1 MMKNRIDAKFEELKK
16 SNRKAM
22 ISFVTSGYPD
32 IKTTE
37 DIVLK
42 IASSG
47 GDIIELGIPYSD
59 PIADGAVIQAAS
71 SKALENGVKIE
82 DIMKMVES
90 IRKKTDIPLVYMTY
104 FGNVY
109 KYGVQKFI
117 NRCKEVGIDGII
129 IPDLPLEERGEIVG
143 ASSKQGVY
151 IIPLVAPTSEN
162 RIKGIVKGAGGF
174 IYCVS
179 SNGVTGTRSKLSSN
193 LEEYIS
199 LVSKYTEVP
208 KCIGFGISN
217 AEMAKEIKDY
227 CDGVIIG
234 SAIMKII
241 EEEKDREKMLSKVG
255 EFVSSVK
262 KVL

>member
-1 MMKNRIDAKFEELKK
+1 MKNRIDAKFEELKK
-16 SNRKAM
+16 LNKKAM

-32 IKTTE
+32 IETTE

-42 IASSG
+42 IAASG

-82 DIMKMVES
+82 DIMNMVS
-90 IRKKTDIPLVYMTY
+90 NVRKKTDIPLVYMTY

-109 KYGVQKFI
+109 KYGTQKFI
-117 NRCKEVGIDGII
+117 KKCKEVGIDGII
-129 IPDLPLEERGEIVG
+129 IPDLPLEERSEIVEV
-143 ASSKQGVY
+143 AAESGVY

-179 SNGVTGTRSKLSSN
+179 SNGVTGVRSKLSSN
-193 LEEYIS
+193 LEGYIS

-241 EEEKDREKMLSKVG
+241 EGEKNKEKMLDKVG

-262 KVL
+262 KAL

>member
-1 MMKNRIDAKFEELKK
+1 MMKNRIDLKFQELKE
-16 SNRKAM
+16 SNKKAM

-42 IASSG
+42 ISSSG
-47 GDIIELGIPYSD
+47 SDIIELGIPYSD
-59 PIADGAVIQAAS
+59 PIADGPVIQTAS
-71 SKALENGVKIE
+71 SKVLKDRIKID
-82 DIMKMVES
+82 DIMNMVS
-90 IRKKTDIPLVYMTY
+90 NIRKKTNIPLVYMTY

-109 KYGVQKFI
+109 KYGVEKFI
-117 NRCKEVGIDGII
+117 KRSKDVGIDGVI
-129 IPDLPLEERGEIVG
+129 IPDLPLEERSEIVD
-143 ASSKQGVY
+143 AAVEYGVY

-162 RIKGIVKGAGGF
+162 RIKNIVNGAGGF

-179 SNGVTGTRSKLSSN
+179 TNGVTGVRSKLSSN
-193 LEEYIS
+193 LEDYIS
-199 LVSKYTEVP
+199 LVSKYTEIP

-217 AEMAKEIKDY
+217 AEMAKDIKEY

-241 EEEKDREKMLSKVG
+241 EKEVNKEKMLSEVG
-255 EFVSSVK
+255 KFVYSIK
-262 KVL
+262 EVL

>member
-1 MMKNRIDAKFEELKK
+1 MKNRIDAKFEELKELNK
-16 SNRKAM
+16 KAM

-42 IASSG
+42 IAASG

-71 SKALENGVKIE
+71 SKALENGAKIE

-129 IPDLPLEERGEIVG
+129 IPDLPLEERSEIVSI
-143 ASSKQGVY
+143 ASEHGIY

-179 SNGVTGTRSKLSSN
+179 SNGVTGVRSKLSSN
-193 LEEYIS
+193 LDEYIS

-217 AEMAKEIKDY
+217 AEMAKEIKYY

-241 EEEKDREKMLSKVG
+241 EEEKDKEIMLSKVG
-255 EFVSSVK
+255 EFVFSVK
-262 KVL
+262 KAL